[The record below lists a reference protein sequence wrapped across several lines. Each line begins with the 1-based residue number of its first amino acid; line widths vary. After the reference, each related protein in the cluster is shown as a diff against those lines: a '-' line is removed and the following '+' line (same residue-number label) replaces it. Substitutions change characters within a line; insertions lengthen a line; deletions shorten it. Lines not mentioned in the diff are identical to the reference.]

1 MEKIKVTMDGKVY
14 EVDKFSAITEF
25 VHAHMQENKQKYVL
39 AFCNRKLCELGKL
52 LDRDVEL
59 KLVEKTSVIGMDTY
73 KRSLT
78 FLMVKAFSDVMGSG
92 YSVKVMYSLG
102 KGYYCR
108 LLKNF
113 REGDRMVSEE
123 VPVTK
128 DILFRVKNR
137 MNELVRKDIAIIK
150 ESVSTEEAVQRFA
163 KQGRFDKERL
173 FRYRRVSKANL
184 YSIEDYED
192 YFYGYMVPSTGY
204 ITCYDLVPYDTGF
217 MLMAPT
223 REEPEIIPEFEPRE
237 KLFSVLK
244 TSDEWSQTLDVSNVG
259 QLNECITKGDIR
271 ELMLVHEA
279 LQEKQIAQIAD
290 MIRAGEK
297 KIVLIAGP
305 SSSGKTTFS
314 HRLSIQLRVNGLKPH
329 PIAVDKYFV
338 DREHTPKDSDGN
350 YDFEC
355 LEAID
360 IPKFN
365 EDMRALLKGEE
376 VYLPIFDFK
385 SGKRKYESKP
395 KKLGSQDILVI
406 EGIHCLNPKL
416 TETMADANKF
426 KIYISALTQL
436 NIDEHNRIPT
446 TDGRLIRRIVRDSRT
461 RGASASKTISMWAS
475 VRRGEE
481 KNIFPFQ
488 EEADVMFNSSLIYE
502 LAVLKQYVEPLLF
515 AVDKDSKEFIE
526 AKRLLKFFDYF
537 VGIGSEFIPTNS
549 LLREFVGGGC
559 FRL

>member
-1 MEKIKVTMDGKVY
+1 MEKIKVTMDGRVY

-305 SSSGKTTFS
+305 SSSGKTTF
-314 HRLSIQLRVNGLKPH
+314 
-329 PIAVDKYFV
+329 
-338 DREHTPKDSDGN
+338 
-350 YDFEC
+350 
-355 LEAID
+355 
-360 IPKFN
+360 
-365 EDMRALLKGEE
+365 
-376 VYLPIFDFK
+376 
-385 SGKRKYESKP
+385 
-395 KKLGSQDILVI
+395 
-406 EGIHCLNPKL
+406 
-416 TETMADANKF
+416 
-426 KIYISALTQL
+426 
-436 NIDEHNRIPT
+436 
-446 TDGRLIRRIVRDSRT
+446 
-461 RGASASKTISMWAS
+461 
-475 VRRGEE
+475 
-481 KNIFPFQ
+481 
-488 EEADVMFNSSLIYE
+488 
-502 LAVLKQYVEPLLF
+502 
-515 AVDKDSKEFIE
+515 
-526 AKRLLKFFDYF
+526 
-537 VGIGSEFIPTNS
+537 
-549 LLREFVGGGC
+549 
-559 FRL
+559 

>member
-192 YFYGYMVPSTGY
+192 YFYGYMVP
-204 ITCYDLVPYDTGF
+204 L
-217 MLMAPT
+217 
-223 REEPEIIPEFEPRE
+223 
-237 KLFSVLK
+237 
-244 TSDEWSQTLDVSNVG
+244 
-259 QLNECITKGDIR
+259 
-271 ELMLVHEA
+271 
-279 LQEKQIAQIAD
+279 
-290 MIRAGEK
+290 
-297 KIVLIAGP
+297 
-305 SSSGKTTFS
+305 
-314 HRLSIQLRVNGLKPH
+314 
-329 PIAVDKYFV
+329 
-338 DREHTPKDSDGN
+338 
-350 YDFEC
+350 
-355 LEAID
+355 
-360 IPKFN
+360 
-365 EDMRALLKGEE
+365 
-376 VYLPIFDFK
+376 
-385 SGKRKYESKP
+385 
-395 KKLGSQDILVI
+395 
-406 EGIHCLNPKL
+406 
-416 TETMADANKF
+416 
-426 KIYISALTQL
+426 
-436 NIDEHNRIPT
+436 
-446 TDGRLIRRIVRDSRT
+446 
-461 RGASASKTISMWAS
+461 
-475 VRRGEE
+475 
-481 KNIFPFQ
+481 
-488 EEADVMFNSSLIYE
+488 SLIH
-502 LAVLKQYVEPLLF
+502 
-515 AVDKDSKEFIE
+515 I
-526 AKRLLKFFDYF
+526 
-537 VGIGSEFIPTNS
+537 
-549 LLREFVGGGC
+549 
-559 FRL
+559 

>member
-1 MEKIKVTMDGKVY
+1 MEKIKVTMDGQVY

-192 YFYGYMVPSTGY
+192 YFYGYMAPSTGY
-204 ITCYDLVPYDTGF
+204 ISAFLVSAYQHGVV
-217 MLMAPT
+217 LQ
-223 REEPEIIPEFEPRE
+223 IPKGR
-237 KLFSVLK
+237 
-244 TSDEWSQTLDVSNVG
+244 TSEHRSMY
-259 QLNECITKGDIR
+259 QLRTSEHR
-271 ELMLVHEA
+271 SMYSYV
-279 LQEKQIAQIAD
+279 
-290 MIRAGEK
+290 
-297 KIVLIAGP
+297 
-305 SSSGKTTFS
+305 
-314 HRLSIQLRVNGLKPH
+314 RLSI
-329 PIAVDKYFV
+329 
-338 DREHTPKDSDGN
+338 DRCTAT
-350 YDFEC
+350 YVC
-355 LEAID
+355 I
-360 IPKFN
+360 
-365 EDMRALLKGEE
+365 
-376 VYLPIFDFK
+376 
-385 SGKRKYESKP
+385 
-395 KKLGSQDILVI
+395 
-406 EGIHCLNPKL
+406 
-416 TETMADANKF
+416 TM
-426 KIYISALTQL
+426 YSSRLST
-436 NIDEHNRIPT
+436 NRCT
-446 TDGRLIRRIVRDSRT
+446 
-461 RGASASKTISMWAS
+461 
-475 VRRGEE
+475 
-481 KNIFPFQ
+481 
-488 EEADVMFNSSLIYE
+488 
-502 LAVLKQYVEPLLF
+502 
-515 AVDKDSKEFIE
+515 
-526 AKRLLKFFDYF
+526 
-537 VGIGSEFIPTNS
+537 
-549 LLREFVGGGC
+549 
-559 FRL
+559 